1 MECLNFYIVRE
12 KSFSRT
18 IFISAAAAACRASQ
32 RVGQALAAETSGGG
46 GGGGDIGAG
55 KQGTFSMPGKKHAH
69 FVIPRTFSCL
79 SVVLRPYVDL
89 LMSWPSSQ
97 YLC

>member
-1 MECLNFYIVRE
+1 MECLKLYLVRE

-32 RVGQALAAETSGGG
+32 RVGQAPAAETW
-46 GGGGDIGAG
+46 GGDIGAG

-69 FVIPRTFSCL
+69 CVIPRTFSCL
-79 SVVLRPYVDL
+79 SVVMRPYVGF
-89 LMSWPSSQ
+89 LMSWPTSQ